1 MAPSGIKQD
10 TILRHFLITVLCLL
24 LLGMFF
30 GWIGALQ
37 YIAPGFL
44 KNQLSFERVR
54 PLHVSSVVFWII
66 FGAATCAFIY
76 LKEYLSANLFSWKL
90 LKWAYILFLLTTL
103 IILGSYVFGIFGGRE
118 YWEFNPALAVPI
130 TIVWIVLLINFLK
143 SLKSFK
149 KQPVYIWMWLTGF
162 CFFLFTY
169 LESNLWLIPYFR
181 SNVVH
186 ELTIQ
191 WKSYGAMVGSWNM
204 LIYGS
209 SIYLMDKIS
218 GSTEYGFSKIAFGIY
233 FLGLFN
239 LMFNWG
245 HHIYTLPTHAVIKN
259 IAYVVSMTELLLLV
273 RIIFLWK
280 KSLSTAIK
288 YFHYVPYK
296 FLMAADFWI
305 FFTLALAIPMSIP
318 AINIYTH
325 GTHVTVGHTM
335 GATIGINTML
345 LLAFVFDSIEKSQK
359 ISPEKIK
366 KFNRLYWVANGSLLC
381 FWLSLVIAGFIKGVW
396 QVQPQSVPFSSMM
409 AGLKPYFMVFFIAGS
424 LLFLSLATFVL
435 MALSA
440 LLKKNPLAPQPH
452 TTV

>member
-90 LKWAYILFLLTTL
+90 LKWAYVLFLLTTL

-191 WKSYGAMVGSWNM
+191 WKSYG
-204 LIYGS
+204 
-209 SIYLMDKIS
+209 
-218 GSTEYGFSKIAFGIY
+218 
-233 FLGLFN
+233 
-239 LMFNWG
+239 
-245 HHIYTLPTHAVIKN
+245 
-259 IAYVVSMTELLLLV
+259 
-273 RIIFLWK
+273 
-280 KSLSTAIK
+280 
-288 YFHYVPYK
+288 
-296 FLMAADFWI
+296 
-305 FFTLALAIPMSIP
+305 
-318 AINIYTH
+318 
-325 GTHVTVGHTM
+325 
-335 GATIGINTML
+335 
-345 LLAFVFDSIEKSQK
+345 
-359 ISPEKIK
+359 
-366 KFNRLYWVANGSLLC
+366 
-381 FWLSLVIAGFIKGVW
+381 
-396 QVQPQSVPFSSMM
+396 
-409 AGLKPYFMVFFIAGS
+409 
-424 LLFLSLATFVL
+424 
-435 MALSA
+435 
-440 LLKKNPLAPQPH
+440 
-452 TTV
+452 

>member
-1 MAPSGIKQD
+1 
-10 TILRHFLITVLCLL
+10 
-24 LLGMFF
+24 
-30 GWIGALQ
+30 
-37 YIAPGFL
+37 
-44 KNQLSFERVR
+44 
-54 PLHVSSVVFWII
+54 
-66 FGAATCAFIY
+66 
-76 LKEYLSANLFSWKL
+76 
-90 LKWAYILFLLTTL
+90 
-103 IILGSYVFGIFGGRE
+103 
-118 YWEFNPALAVPI
+118 
-130 TIVWIVLLINFLK
+130 
-143 SLKSFK
+143 
-149 KQPVYIWMWLTGF
+149 
-162 CFFLFTY
+162 
-169 LESNLWLIPYFR
+169 
-181 SNVVH
+181 
-186 ELTIQ
+186 
-191 WKSYGAMVGSWNM
+191 
-204 LIYGS
+204 
-209 SIYLMDKIS
+209 MDKIS

-396 QVQPQSVPFSSMM
+396 QVQHQSVPFSSMM